1 MIKKFVF
8 VGPESSGKTTLC
20 KILSEKY
27 KTLWVREYCRVAAEE
42 KITNIEEKKITNIE
56 EKKITNIEE
65 KKITNIEEEKITNIE
80 EEKIT
85 NIEEKKITNIKKEKI
100 TNITDEINFNF
111 TLDDFINMAHRQNQE
126 EYDYSNKVNKILIC
140 DNDTFALTI
149 WCERYLNKYYT
160 EIYDIYNNANYLHN
174 DKKIYILTKPNVEF
188 VQDGFRDGEHIREWM
203 YLRFIEE
210 LKLKK
215 MKYYI
220 IDSPDYKE
228 RLEMAINIINEN
240 IN

>member
-27 KTLWVREYCRVAAEE
+27 KTVWVQEYCRVAAEE
-42 KITNIEEKKITNIE
+42 KTK
-56 EKKITNIEE
+56 
-65 KKITNIEEEKITNIE
+65 
-80 EEKIT
+80 
-85 NIEEKKITNIKKEKI
+85 
-100 TNITDEINFNF
+100 NITDEINFNF

-126 EYDYSNKVNKILIC
+126 EYDYSKKVNKILIC

-160 EIYDIYNNANYLHN
+160 EIYDIYKNANYLHN

>member
-8 VGPESSGKTTLC
+8 VGPESTGKTTLC

-27 KTLWVREYCRVAAEE
+27 KTLWVQEYCRVAAEE
-42 KITNIEEKKITNIE
+42 KTKNIKEEKTKNIKE
-56 EKKITNIEE
+56 EKPK
-65 KKITNIEEEKITNIE
+65 
-80 EEKIT
+80 
-85 NIEEKKITNIKKEKI
+85 
-100 TNITDEINFNF
+100 NITDEINFNF

-126 EYDYSNKVNKILIC
+126 EYDYSKKVNKILIC

-160 EIYDIYNNANYLHN
+160 EIYDIYKNANYLHN

-220 IDSPDYKE
+220 IDSPDYKK

>member
-8 VGPESSGKTTLC
+8 VGPESTGKTTLC

-27 KTLWVREYCRVAAEE
+27 KTLWVQEYCRVAAEE
-42 KITNIEEKKITNIE
+42 KTNNIKEEKPK
-56 EKKITNIEE
+56 
-65 KKITNIEEEKITNIE
+65 
-80 EEKIT
+80 
-85 NIEEKKITNIKKEKI
+85 
-100 TNITDEINFNF
+100 NITDEINFNF
-111 TLDDFINMAHRQNQE
+111 TLDDFINMAHHQNQE
-126 EYDYSNKVNKILIC
+126 EYDYSKKVNKILIC

-160 EIYDIYNNANYLHN
+160 EIYDIYKNANYLHN

-220 IDSPDYKE
+220 IDSPDYKK